1 MTKPNKTKIKVKVEK
16 PLMNKPDYKQPL
28 QYNIE
33 KEIVPDKIQPKK
45 IFDLMGASPTQTKAK
60 HISDKPKPKTKSNR

>member
-16 PLMNKPDYKQPL
+16 PLMNKPNYKQPL
-28 QYNIE
+28 QFNIE

-45 IFDLMGASPTQTKAK
+45 IFDLMGATP
-60 HISDKPKPKTKSNR
+60 KPKPKLKPKTKSNR

>member
-1 MTKPNKTKIKVKVEK
+1 MTKPKKKKVKVKVEK

-28 QYNIE
+28 QFNIE

-45 IFDLMGASPTQTKAK
+45 IFDLMGATPKPK
-60 HISDKPKPKTKSNR
+60 PKPKPKTKSNQ

>member
-45 IFDLMGASPTQTKAK
+45 IFDLMGASPTQ
-60 HISDKPKPKTKSNR
+60 PKTKSNR